1 VLSNEDNFT
10 ALVKQNRSLA
20 EKVRDFFADFI
31 EKIKNALTRLAKN
44 NAEYSALQNDT
55 EAKEKILAMFNKAL
69 ENSNKNLNKSTG
81 IKFSKKIDEYP
92 YDMQTV
98 ITDYL
103 NSVDSEIVDFV
114 DDVKSE
120 TNKKRLEYMHRDI
133 IFNNKKVLK
142 KISKIV
148 GFDVAD
154 FKTRIDGETVRHVE
168 KRHGK
173 NGRHDHSMKDANDI
187 ARVAYV
193 LNNADDVERT
203 INSQGNFAFS
213 EKYRTKDNKPSYV
226 ITISKKI
233 NGTYYVAIAVPDSK
247 AKCIHIQS
255 LFIGRKKESVQEFD
269 DNIPKLTPEAD
280 LESDSNNSISTPNEN
295 VKFSLKDPVEETNDL
310 IAVHNISESNL
321 LKSLDLGG
329 FPMPSIAVMRA
340 QQADANAD
348 YGDISVV
355 FNRDTIDPEV
365 NRSNKV
371 YGGDAWT
378 PRFPTIEY
386 EIDYD
391 QASNIYSRAHELSK
405 TKAAFT
411 KAVSL
416 HPDNIEDS
424 VNRLGIER
432 YIENLKNDYTLKQL
446 YLLEHGGQPVE
457 MQQREERT
465 EVSEAYADLYDYLL
479 DAIPDYH
486 YVSPFQWNKTY
497 GAAFDQAYTDY
508 YRNNFGFT
516 EEQAENVLKN
526 MNTAEKKS
534 MMSAAQNYK
543 ENGRVTVTVSDDT
556 KATEALIDSKIDRSD
571 FENWVDD
578 TFAGITKR
586 QGIRNDV
593 ESYTSSGNSRSFSEL
608 HYEVTLENLV
618 RQMKTQGNG
627 EGAFFSGLGIW
638 GVAAK
643 NYGTIEALK
652 SDSVRLQNLSD
663 EEYSEIKQGF
673 GERLTEISNSLDSRY
688 KSDNP
693 FIEEDNKMTNIID
706 ALRSSKTKSGVLRY
720 LNEYFTNASEG
731 TVDDLLDLVADIGNM
746 PTQYFEAKP
755 QRAVRFNEVAYVVIP
770 DNASQELKSKLNENG
785 IRYEE
790 YAAGNEQSRVDTL
803 NSLDDVKF
811 SMKEEDNTSIFEDNE
826 ELAESAENVQNMLR
840 LVSTENNE
848 LRKAFDIRTV
858 RQAYAN
864 KHLIKPNSI
873 KIHFQKFSIISNR
886 LCHKIFL
893 QTQLKCKRGV

>member
-1 VLSNEDNFT
+1 MKGKTKSQKKSVIDEEIAANACFTVLSNEDNFT
-10 ALVKQNRSLA
+10 ALVKQNRSIA

-31 EKIKNALTRLAKN
+31 EKIKNALINLTKIN
-44 NAEYSALQNDT
+44 PEYKVLQNED
-55 EAKEKILAMFNKAL
+55 KVQKKILEMFNKAL
-69 ENSNKNLNKSTG
+69 ESSNENLNKSTG
-81 IKFSKKIDEYP
+81 IKFSKKIDDYS
-92 YDMQTV
+92 YDERKV
-98 ITDYL
+98 IDGYL
-103 NSVDSEIVDFV
+103 DAVDEDMVQFIVDF
-114 DDVKSE
+114 
-120 TNKKRLEYMHRDI
+120 NN
-133 IFNNKKVLK
+133 NNKFARH
-142 KISKIV
+142 KISLVDRKQ
-148 GFDVAD
+148 
-154 FKTRIDGETVRHVE
+154 
-168 KRHGK
+168 
-173 NGRHDHSMKDANDI
+173 ANDI
-187 ARVAYV
+187 LSLLKIDTTGYSNNINTNAIRHIENRHGENGSADNSMKNLNDLARIDFILKNYDSVDI
-193 LNNADDVERT
+193 LKDSKGNAMYSAE
-203 INSQGNFAFS
+203 F
-213 EKYRTKDNKPSYV
+213 KTKSNEPAPMLLYK
-226 ITISKKI
+226 KKI
-233 NGTYYVAIAVPDSK
+233 NGTYYLVEAVVENK
-247 AKCIHIQS
+247 Y
-255 LFIGRKKESVQEFD
+255 KKLWVVSAYINKKGTVTQVSD
-269 DNIPKLTPEAD
+269 GVNTPEFYAQNE
-280 LESDSNNSISTPNEN
+280 LASSVPTNSISTPNEN

-340 QQADANAD
+340 RQADANAD

-355 FNRDTIDPEV
+355 FRKDTIDPEV

-378 PRFPTIEY
+378 PRFPTIEH

-391 QASNIYSRAHELSK
+391 QASNIYSRAHELYK
-405 TKAAFT
+405 TKAAF
-411 KAVSL
+411 KQPVLL
-416 HPDNIEDS
+416 HPDNIEDGI
-424 VNRLGIER
+424 NRWGFDKYL
-432 YIENLKNDYTLKQL
+432 ENLKDDYTIKQL
-446 YLLEHGGQPVE
+446 YLLERGEQPVE
-457 MQQREERT
+457 MQQREERA
-465 EVSEAYADLYDYLL
+465 EVSEADAALYDYLL

-486 YVSPFQWNKTY
+486 YVAPFQWNKTY

-508 YRNNFGFT
+508 YQNNFGFT

-526 MNTAEKKS
+526 MNTAQKKS
-534 MMSAAQNYK
+534 MMRAAQNYK
-543 ENGRVTVTVSDDT
+543 ENGRETVTVEEDVP
-556 KATEALIDSKIDRSD
+556 ATESLIDSKIDQSD

-578 TFAGITKR
+578 TFSGIIKR

-593 ESYTSSGNSRSFSEL
+593 EPYTSSGNSRSFSEL

-627 EGAFFSGLGIW
+627 EGTFFSGLGIW

-720 LNEYFTNASEG
+720 LNEYFTNASES
-731 TVDDLLDLVADIGNM
+731 TVDDLLDLVVDIGNM

-790 YAAGNEQSRVDTL
+790 YAAGNEQSRVDVL

-826 ELAESAENVQNMLR
+826 ELAESAEDVKNMLR

-848 LRKAFDIRTV
+848 LRKAFDIHIV
-858 RQAYAN
+858 RQVYTY
-864 KHLIKPNSI
+864 KH
-873 KIHFQKFSIISNR
+873 
-886 LCHKIFL
+886 
-893 QTQLKCKRGV
+893 

>member
-1 VLSNEDNFT
+1 MLSNEDNFT

-69 ENSNKNLNKSTG
+69 ESSQKNNTAENSSAKYALKEPFNNDYD
-81 IKFSKKIDEYP
+81 FSKNIEKVSKMASVTDLKGDEFAKG
-92 YDMQTV
+92 
-98 ITDYL
+98 
-103 NSVDSEIVDFV
+103 SVDLITQVTNYFKSIGNKVDSKYGTIILNRTG
-114 DDVKSE
+114 VKSSVSHGIGR
-120 TNKKRLEYMHRDI
+120 NKAIAFKAVPNVIEQGEI
-133 IFNNKKVLK
+133 IDYQNNYK
-142 KISKIV
+142 
-148 GFDVAD
+148 
-154 FKTRIDGETVRHVE
+154 
-168 KRHGK
+168 
-173 NGRHDHSMKDANDI
+173 GRKYDTAVFAAPINI
-187 ARVAYV
+187 
-193 LNNADDVERT
+193 NN
-203 INSQGNFAFS
+203 SS
-213 EKYRTKDNKPSYV
+213 
-226 ITISKKI
+226 
-233 NGTYYVAIAVPDSK
+233 YYVAVVVNVNKNSNEYYLHEVA
-247 AKCIHIQS
+247 IQN
-255 LFIGRKKESVQEFD
+255 KKEDETLFKTGNSKNATPSNASSSIYSLLNKLQNVNNDDFD
-269 DNIPKLTPEAD
+269 
-280 LESDSNNSISTPNEN
+280 SDEN
-295 VKFSLKDPVEETNDL
+295 VKFSLKDPVEETKDL

-543 ENGRVTVTVSDDT
+543 KNGRVTVTVSNDT
-556 KATEALIDSKIDRSD
+556 DATKMFIDSKIDRSD

-586 QGIRNDV
+586 WGIRNNV
-593 ESYTSSGNSRSFSEL
+593 EPYTSSGNSRSFAEL
-608 HYEVTLENLV
+608 HYEITLENLV

-627 EGAFFSGLGIW
+627 EGTFFSGLGIW

-643 NYGTIEALK
+643 NYGTIDEIK
-652 SDSVRLQNLSD
+652 SDSFRLQNLSD

-720 LNEYFTNASEG
+720 LNEYFTNASES

-755 QRAVRFNEVAYVVIP
+755 QRAVRFNEVAYVAIP

-811 SMKEEDNTSIFEDNE
+811 SMKEEDNTSVFEDNE
-826 ELAESAENVQNMLR
+826 ELAESAEDVKNMLR

-848 LRKAFDIRTV
+848 LRKAFDICTV
-858 RQAYAN
+858 RQAYVN

-893 QTQLKCKRGV
+893 QTQSNCKRGV